1 MAVDRR
7 PAERAGRTLR
17 VRVLLDRA
25 LCLSPSSCLAE
36 RKESDAALQERVS
49 SAFSQARSFP
59 APPFVAS
66 IRIIGWRA

>member
-17 VRVLLDRA
+17 VCGLLDRDV
-25 LCLSPSSCLAE
+25 LESLVLSAE

-49 SAFSQARSFP
+49 SASSQARSFP
-59 APPFVAS
+59 APPFIAS
-66 IRIIGWRA
+66 IRIIGSSG